1 MPHATVNDVTIAYEV
16 IGEGRPW
23 AITPG
28 GRFSKDFPGVRE
40 LAEELA
46 EAGNQVLIYDRP
58 NCGASD
64 VCFTGA
70 SESAM
75 QADTLAALLRHLD
88 LTPAVISGGSG
99 GARVS
104 LLTASRHP
112 DVAAGLAVWWISGG
126 AFGLMSLGMHY
137 CGQNL
142 VKAWEDGMDAVAALP
157 EWEEVISRN
166 PSNRQRILDQDR
178 GEFVKTMERWMLAYC
193 PCGGELVPGLTTE
206 DAAAVGVPDAGV
218 PQRRERCVP
227 HARDVGGGG
236 VDAAPRTARRAAVG
250 RSRVDRA
257 VGRPPGERQ
266 AVRPVAAS
274 WRHSWSSGRAR
285 CSPDP
290 RGGRILAACA
300 APSSPRTTTSS
311 ATASARSSS
320 GRWCRTTS
328 SGTSRASC
336 RASCSRPQARR
347 GSSGMA
353 VPEEFGGGGV
363 DDFRYNQVI
372 GEELQYAG
380 VAAAGLGLT
389 LHTDICLP
397 YFLSLGDRRA
407 AEPLAARASRRAS

>member
-1 MPHATVNDVTIAYEV
+1 MPHATVNGLTIAYEV

-40 LAEELA
+40 LAEALA
-46 EAGNQVLIYDRP
+46 EAGNKVLIYDRP

-88 LTPAVISGGSG
+88 LAPAVISGGSG

-178 GEFVKTMERWMLAYC
+178 GEFVATMERWMLAYC

-206 DAAAVGVPDAGV
+206 DAAAIGVPALVFRSGESDAYHT
-218 PQRRERCVP
+218 RE
-227 HARDVGGGG
+227 
-236 VDAAPRTARRAAVG
+236 TSEAV
-250 RSRVDRA
+250 
-257 VGRPPGERQ
+257 
-266 AVRPVAAS
+266 AS
-274 WRHSWSSGRAR
+274 MLPRAR
-285 CSPDP
+285 IVEPP
-290 RGGRILAACA
+290 
-300 APSSPRTTTSS
+300 
-311 ATASARSSS
+311 
-320 GRWCRTTS
+320 W
-328 SGTSRASC
+328 
-336 RASCSRPQARR
+336 
-347 GSSGMA
+347 
-353 VPEEFGGGGV
+353 
-363 DDFRYNQVI
+363 
-372 GEELQYAG
+372 
-380 VAAAGLGLT
+380 
-389 LHTDICLP
+389 
-397 YFLSLGDRRA
+397 GDREWIERSA
-407 AEPLAARASRRAS
+407 DHRVSGKLFDRWPKLAPPLVEWSREVFA